1 MTDRQKTMRGV
12 TDFLFFLL
20 IMQAVSVTAQS
31 SSENRTP
38 PFYGRED
45 FRLVV
50 DGDRVLLIGGA
61 VYDDEGNGTFFN
73 DLWETKDFKKWEK
86 ISDNIFSKAP
96 PFVGTFWNDGHLI
109 LFNGAVTN
117 KNITLEF
124 VKVDGRNLEKIKYD
138 EIPQECLRS
147 EDEIILELTLKGF
160 FDYSGTRFFRYLD
173 SGLFIDTVHGV
184 WKQDAGQWK
193 ELRDSIDAFDG
204 SRTFGT
210 IIMHNNE
217 VYILGGE
224 MGAVDDLDGYC
235 NDVWK
240 SRDGLQWERVSVKTG
255 PHEMYRDDFK
265 TFPARAGAVAV
276 SFKGKIYLVGG
287 FRRERYY
294 YDDVWASSDGVVWE
308 RVSGKAYSFEF
319 KKSEFTQRK

>member
-1 MTDRQKTMRGV
+1 MADRQKTKRGV
-12 TDFLFFLL
+12 TGFLVFVL
-20 IMQAVSVTAQS
+20 IIQAVSVAAQS
-31 SSENRTP
+31 SFENRTP

-50 DGDRVLLIGGA
+50 DGDLVLLIGGA
-61 VYDDEGNGTFFN
+61 VYDDEGNGTCFN
-73 DLWETKDFKKWEK
+73 DLWETKDFKQWEK

-96 PFVGTFWNDGHLI
+96 PFVGTFWKDGHLI

-124 VKVDGRNLEKIKYD
+124 VKVDGRNLEKIQYE
-138 EIPQECLRS
+138 EIPEECINS
-147 EDEIILELTLKGF
+147 NDAVVFELALTGYF
-160 FDYSGTRFFRYLD
+160 NYTSTRYFASLN
-173 SGLFIDTVHGV
+173 SGLLIDSLYGV
-184 WKQDAGQWK
+184 WKKDSGKWKKILDLDDVIDSSRVYSTISMHDNQVFLAGGFRNGV
-193 ELRDSIDAFDG
+193 E
-204 SRTFGT
+204 
-210 IIMHNNE
+210 
-217 VYILGGE
+217 
-224 MGAVDDLDGYC
+224 DLDGYC

-294 YDDVWASSDGVVWE
+294 YDDVWASSDGVVWK
-308 RVSGKAYSFEF
+308 RVSGKAYSFVF
-319 KKSEFTQRK
+319 KKSEFTQSK

>member
-1 MTDRQKTMRGV
+1 MINIRKTKRYITVFCVFM
-12 TDFLFFLL
+12 L
-20 IMQAVSVTAQS
+20 IFQTVSVTAQVRS
-31 SSENRTP
+31 GNKIP
-38 PFYGRED
+38 PFYGRQN
-45 FRLVV
+45 FRLVT

-61 VYDDEGNGTFFN
+61 EYDDEWNGTFFN
-73 DLWETKDFKKWEK
+73 DLWETKDFKQWEK

-124 VKVDGRNLEKIKYD
+124 VKVDGRNLEKIQYD
-138 EIPQECLRS
+138 EIPRECLLS
-147 EDEIILELTLKGF
+147 EDEIILEFTLKGHF
-160 FDYSGTRFFRYLD
+160 GYSNARFLKSFD
-173 SGLFIDTVHGV
+173 SGLLIDTVDGV

-193 ELRDSIDAFDG
+193 KLRDSIDAFEG
-204 SRTFGT
+204 SRVFGT
-210 IIMHNNE
+210 LLVHNNE
-217 VYILGGE
+217 IFILGGK
-224 MGAVDDLDGYC
+224 MGAVDNLDGYC

-240 SRDGLQWERVSVKTG
+240 SRDGLQWKRVSVKTG